1 MRVSRGTGTFPPAV
15 PNTCMPV
22 PPVPAPL
29 VFSVRDQHL
38 FQVRGELR
46 GEKPACR
53 NAGEPGTQ
61 RFLMCQGR
69 FAPPVFLRAP
79 EISGHFHPLLC
90 GEREHKSRPSAS
102 DDPNGNE
109 TSQRICLMGS
119 SPTCPPACGGDR
131 QGTSSAVCGAVV
143 CGVRCEWPS
152 PAPPW
157 KQRGS
162 SSPNRIPV
170 FSLVAASLCFPA
182 CTRALKPRLYLAP
195 RPASLRRWAAFAL
208 PRLPSEDEAT
218 PRRDFGARPREAPPV
233 PLGCGGQRAAGKRG
247 EVLTGSPA
255 AATGL

>member
-1 MRVSRGTGTFPPAV
+1 
-15 PNTCMPV
+15 MPV

-46 GEKPACR
+46 REKPACR

-69 FAPPVFLRAP
+69 FVPPVFLRAP

-90 GEREHKSRPSAS
+90 GEGEHKSRPSAS

-143 CGVRCEWPS
+143 CGARCELAEPCALVETARILLPRPNSRVFAGGSVFVFSCVYTGLKAKAVFS
-152 PAPPW
+152 PA
-157 KQRGS
+157 S
-162 SSPNRIPV
+162 SQ
-170 FSLVAASLCFPA
+170 PA
-182 CTRALKPRLYLAP
+182 
-195 RPASLRRWAAFAL
+195 
-208 PRLPSEDEAT
+208 
-218 PRRDFGARPREAPPV
+218 
-233 PLGCGGQRAAGKRG
+233 
-247 EVLTGSPA
+247 
-255 AATGL
+255 